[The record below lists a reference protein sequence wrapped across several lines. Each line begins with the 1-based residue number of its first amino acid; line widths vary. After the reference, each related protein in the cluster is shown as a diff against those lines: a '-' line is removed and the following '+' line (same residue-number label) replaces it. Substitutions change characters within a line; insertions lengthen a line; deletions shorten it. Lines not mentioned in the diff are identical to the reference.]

1 MKRKYNTINEEVNRI
16 KSLFTEERMYGNLI
30 KEEDGGV
37 GSIIGGVVAA
47 ATAGKNVTGC
57 IKGDCENG
65 QGTYIYDSGSKYV
78 GEWKDGKLNGQG
90 TMTWAN
96 GDKYV
101 GEWKDGKKNGQGTLT
116 YPSGGKYVGEF
127 KDGKKNGKGTFT
139 YADGSKEEVEWK
151 DGKEVEIEKTNTDNS
166 EEKPESEGKGCIK
179 GDCENGQGTYIYD
192 SGSKYVGEYKDGWRD
207 GQGTYIYDSGS
218 KYVGEWKD
226 GEMNGQGT
234 YIYDSGSK
242 YVGEWKDGEMNGQGT
257 YTWANGDKY
266 VGEWKDDK
274 QNGQGTYTYADGS
287 IWHSGLWKD
296 DEPVFTDI
304 TNTDDSDGTDE
315 VEVFKDK
322 GGKYHYTII
331 ERNGGIEYWY
341 STDGENWKQQTNQKG
356 MDAIEERINSDK
368 VDSLGYVEM
377 SSMGGIDPD
386 LFIGVT
392 TIGKDEDVVGEP
404 KKNDIERIDSKP
416 ANTIDTNIGANI
428 GDDIESDFGIEDSDE
443 VVVDESDVTF
453 KGCKKRL
460 TGYIKLANDGT
471 SMKDAFGDKVEE
483 KTKDIQSCLGKY
495 YNKFEKIGFM
505 KKGKGVYLLKKLW
518 DIDYDRNID
527 GGIEGQKYE
536 IIVNNRSRGKVKR
549 VGKNEYRVISKP
561 NETIFGR
568 DKNFR
573 DGFEEAVFNSLD
585 LPSDEND
592 LIVAGI
598 IQKGPI
604 QWAKLLRKDV

>member
-1 MKRKYNTINEEVNRI
+1 MDKSNKNINEEINRI

-30 KEEDGGV
+30 KEGTVDV
-37 GSIIGGVVAA
+37 
-47 ATAGKNVTGC
+47 KNIKDPSKMSGGC
-57 IKGDCENG
+57 IEGDCVDGE
-65 QGTYIYDSGSKYV
+65 GT
-78 GEWKDGKLNGQG
+78 WKDDHFWY
-90 TMTWAN
+90 T
-96 GDKYV
+96 
-101 GEWKDGKKNGQGTLT
+101 
-116 YPSGGKYVGEF
+116 GEF
-127 KDGKKNGKGTFT
+127 KDGKKNGKGT
-139 YADGSKEEVEWK
+139 YKNIDGDEYVGEFK
-151 DGKEVEIEKTNTDNS
+151 DDLQH
-166 EEKPESEGKGCIK
+166 
-179 GDCENGQGTYIYD
+179 GQGTF
-192 SGSKYVGEYKDGWRD
+192 
-207 GQGTYIYDSGS
+207 T
-218 KYVGEWKD
+218 
-226 GEMNGQGT
+226 
-234 YIYDSGSK
+234 
-242 YVGEWKDGEMNGQGT
+242 
-257 YTWANGDKY
+257 
-266 VGEWKDDK
+266 KDD
-274 QNGQGTYTYADGS
+274 GT
-287 IWHSGLWKD
+287 IESGMWED
-296 DEPVFTDI
+296 DTLVTPEKTTKSKNSDTD
-304 TNTDDSDGTDE
+304 

-322 GGKYHYTII
+322 GGKYSYSKLPDGT
-331 ERNGGIEYWY
+331 YWY
-341 STDGENWKQQTNQKG
+341 STDGSNWKKQTSQNG
-356 MDAIEERINSDK
+356 MDAIEDRINSDK
-368 VDSLGYVEM
+368 VDSVGNVGISSIDSSYKGGESNKPQVEKGNGKDKT
-377 SSMGGIDPD
+377 SNVNTKVKKDSNDKPIEKVKAAVGKVKEKVKAAVGNTEKKDND
-386 LFIGVT
+386 VT
-392 TIGKDEDVVGEP
+392 T
-404 KKNDIERIDSKP
+404 
-416 ANTIDTNIGANI
+416 
-428 GDDIESDFGIEDSDE
+428 SDE

>member
-1 MKRKYNTINEEVNRI
+1 MNKSSNNINEEINRI

-30 KEEDGGV
+30 KEEEGGV
-37 GSIIGGVVAA
+37 GSSISGGVVGG

-57 IKGDCENG
+57 IKGDCKNG
-65 QGTYIYDSGSKYV
+65 QGTYMFGSGIVYV
-78 GEWKDGKLNGQG
+78 GEFKDGSSNGQG
-90 TMTWAN
+90 TYTYTN
-96 GDKYV
+96 GD
-101 GEWKDGKKNGQGTLT
+101 
-116 YPSGGKYVGEF
+116 KYVGEF
-127 KDGKKNGKGTFT
+127 KDGNWHGQGTWIW
-139 YADGSKEEVEWK
+139 ADGNKKEVEYK
-151 DGKEVEIEKTNTDNS
+151 DGIKVEIEKTNTDVSN
-166 EEKPESEGKGCIK
+166 
-179 GDCENGQGTYIYD
+179 
-192 SGSKYVGEYKDGWRD
+192 
-207 GQGTYIYDSGS
+207 
-218 KYVGEWKD
+218 
-226 GEMNGQGT
+226 
-234 YIYDSGSK
+234 
-242 YVGEWKDGEMNGQGT
+242 
-257 YTWANGDKY
+257 
-266 VGEWKDDK
+266 
-274 QNGQGTYTYADGS
+274 
-287 IWHSGLWKD
+287 
-296 DEPVFTDI
+296 
-304 TNTDDSDGTDE
+304 GTDE

-392 TIGKDEDVVGEP
+392 TIEKDKDEVDTTVDSEEEA
-404 KKNDIERIDSKP
+404 IERIDSKP
-416 ANTIDTNIGANI
+416 ANTIDTNIGDNI

-460 TGYIKLANDGT
+460 TSYIKLAKDGT
-471 SMKDAFGDKVEE
+471 SMKDAFGDEIDE
-483 KTKDIQSCLGKY
+483 KEKDIRSCLGKY

-518 DIDYDRNID
+518 DIDYERNID

>member
-1 MKRKYNTINEEVNRI
+1 MNKSSNNINEEINRI

-30 KEEDGGV
+30 SESYTLDDIESKKNELLETLKNWETFNNARGGFGAAQIKKEIDGEIQESITIINGISRSNSCNKKTVKLINEKIEKLKDKKKTAQVRWLLKNSDEDRTYYEKV
-37 GSIIGGVVAA
+37 QAYLENMNTICSDIVPDTTPAPTTPDTTPA
-47 ATAGKNVTGC
+47 PTTPDTTPTPTTPGC
-57 IKGDCENG
+57 EGDCENG
-65 QGTYIYDSGSKYV
+65 EGTKTYKSGNV
-78 GEWKDGKLNGQG
+78 
-90 TMTWAN
+90 
-96 GDKYV
+96 
-101 GEWKDGKKNGQGTLT
+101 
-116 YPSGGKYVGEF
+116 YVGEF
-127 KDGKKNGKGTFT
+127 KDGKKNGKGTLK
-139 YADGSKEEVEWK
+139 YHSGSVYVGEFK
-151 DGKEVEIEKTNTDNS
+151 DGKK
-166 EEKPESEGKGCIK
+166 
-179 GDCENGQGTYIYD
+179 NGQGKLTKSD
-192 SGSKYVGEYKDGWRD
+192 GSVYEGEFKDNKFVGEVSD
-207 GQGTYIYDSGS
+207 
-218 KYVGEWKD
+218 
-226 GEMNGQGT
+226 N
-234 YIYDSGSK
+234 
-242 YVGEWKDGEMNGQGT
+242 
-257 YTWANGDKY
+257 
-266 VGEWKDDK
+266 
-274 QNGQGTYTYADGS
+274 
-287 IWHSGLWKD
+287 
-296 DEPVFTDI
+296 
-304 TNTDDSDGTDE
+304 SDGTDE

-377 SSMGGIDPD
+377 SSMGGINPD

-392 TIGKDEDVVGEP
+392 TIEKDEDEVDTTVDSEEEA
-404 KKNDIERIDSKP
+404 IERIDSKP

>member
-1 MKRKYNTINEEVNRI
+1 MNKSNKNINEEINRI

-30 KEEDGGV
+30 KEEEDGV
-37 GSIIGGVVAA
+37 GSSISGGVVAG
-47 ATAGKNVTGC
+47 TTGGKNVTGC
-57 IKGDCENG
+57 IKGDCKNG
-65 QGTYIYDSGSKYV
+65 QGTYTYESGRKYV
-78 GEWKDGKLNGQG
+78 GEYKDGKYNGQG
-90 TMTWAN
+90 TYTYAN
-96 GDKYV
+96 GAKYV
-101 GEWKDGKKNGQGTLT
+101 GEYKDGKKNGQGTYT
-116 YPSGGKYVGEF
+116 YASGSKYVGEF
-127 KDGKKNGKGTFT
+127 KDGDF
-139 YADGSKEEVEWK
+139 
-151 DGKEVEIEKTNTDNS
+151 
-166 EEKPESEGKGCIK
+166 
-179 GDCENGQGTYIYD
+179 NGQGTFTN
-192 SGSKYVGEYKDGWRD
+192 V
-207 GQGTYIYDSGS
+207 
-218 KYVGEWKD
+218 
-226 GEMNGQGT
+226 
-234 YIYDSGSK
+234 
-242 YVGEWKDGEMNGQGT
+242 
-257 YTWANGDKY
+257 
-266 VGEWKDDK
+266 
-274 QNGQGTYTYADGS
+274 DGS
-287 IWHSGLWKD
+287 IRHSGLWKD
-296 DEPVFTDI
+296 DEPVLTDKS
-304 TNTDDSDGTDE
+304 NTDDSDGADE

-341 STDGENWKQQTNQKG
+341 STDGENWKQQTRWKG
-356 MDAIEERINSDK
+356 VDAIKERINSDK

-392 TIGKDEDVVGEP
+392 TIEKDKDEVDSEE
-404 KKNDIERIDSKP
+404 KAIERITPKP
-416 ANTIDTNIGANI
+416 VKTIDTDI
-428 GDDIESDFGIEDSDE
+428 GDDVVANFGTGNPEE
-443 VVVDESDVTF
+443 VVDDESDVTF

-483 KTKDIQSCLGKY
+483 KTKDIQGCLGKY

-518 DIDYDRNID
+518 DIDYERNID

-549 VGKNEYRVISKP
+549 IGKNEYRVISKP

-585 LPSDEND
+585 LPSEKND